1 MPNPDYTLVGLL
13 VAAVGA
19 LFTALKL
26 SNDRALRAIETS
38 CAAKD
43 KEIEWLRAQLEPWSQ
58 IARTMVLAV
67 EKLTER
73 KP

>member
-1 MPNPDYTLVGLL
+1 MPTEYVLGLM
-13 VAAVGA
+13 AAACAA

-26 SNDRALRAIETS
+26 SNDRTVKAIEGACS
-38 CAAKD
+38 AKD
-43 KEIEWLRAQLEPWSQ
+43 AEIAWLRAQLEPWSA
-58 IARTMVLAV
+58 IARTMVVAV